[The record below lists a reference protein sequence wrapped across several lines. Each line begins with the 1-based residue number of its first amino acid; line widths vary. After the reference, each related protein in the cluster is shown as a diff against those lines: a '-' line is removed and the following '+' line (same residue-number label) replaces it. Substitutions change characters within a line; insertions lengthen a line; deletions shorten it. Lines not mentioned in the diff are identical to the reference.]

1 MEREKG
7 KKENLENY
15 EPVSLTSVPRKLMEQ
30 ILLEDMSKHMKGKK
44 VIWNSPHRLTRG
56 KQCLTNLIAFYDK
69 MDGSMDEGRAAEVF
83 YLDFNKAFDV
93 ICHSILIAKLVRY
106 SLNKWTTLQVEN
118 CQHKIQMM
126 SV

>member
-15 EPVSLTSVPRKLMEQ
+15 GPVSLTSVPGKLTDQ

-44 VIWNSPHRLTRG
+44 VIWNSPHRLTRD
-56 KQCLTNLIAFYDK
+56 KSCLTNLIGFYDK
-69 MDGSMDEGRAAEVF
+69 MDGSTGEGRAAEVL
-83 YLDFNKAFDV
+83 YLDFNKVFDI
-93 ICHSILIAKLVRY
+93 ICHSILIVKLVRY

-118 CQHKIQMM
+118 CQHEIKIM